1 LRALV
6 DLAPLHNAPALEAID
21 ATRRAFPALPQVAVF
36 DTEFHSTMPVEASTY
51 AVPERWR
58 TQWHVRRYGFHGL
71 SVQWA
76 SEQVRVKRL
85 VVCHLGGGCSVSA
98 VLDGR
103 SVDTTMGFS
112 PLEGVAMA
120 TRSGSLDPAAIL
132 YLLRRGAGS
141 VDEIEQAL
149 ERDSGLLGLSG
160 LSSRVED
167 LERSAEPA
175 AHLALEVYCYGIASA
190 IGAMA
195 VALGGLDAIVFSG
208 GVGEGSAL
216 VRARVC
222 ERLGFLG
229 VELVDTLNAEAT
241 ADGEIAAAGSAV
253 RVVVV
258 RAREDVVAARAV
270 RAVLAARP

>member
-1 LRALV
+1 
-6 DLAPLHNAPALEAID
+6 
-21 ATRRAFPALPQVAVF
+21 
-36 DTEFHSTMPVEASTY
+36 
-51 AVPERWR
+51 
-58 TQWHVRRYGFHGL
+58 
-71 SVQWA
+71 
-76 SEQVRVKRL
+76 
-85 VVCHLGGGCSVSA
+85 
-98 VLDGR
+98 
-103 SVDTTMGFS
+103 
-112 PLEGVAMA
+112 
-120 TRSGSLDPAAIL
+120 
-132 YLLRRGAGS
+132 
-141 VDEIEQAL
+141 
-149 ERDSGLLGLSG
+149 
-160 LSSRVED
+160 
-167 LERSAEPA
+167 
-175 AHLALEVYCYGIASA
+175 
-190 IGAMA
+190 MA